1 MLNSCKLECESSLE
15 NKMYS
20 LQRFVEVDGD
30 RSSGSLGISNFGIDL
45 GVEFMNQPLIKVPF
59 FSSERQF
66 TTLSYTPACLEE

>member
-45 GVEFMNQPLIKVPF
+45 GVEFMNQP
-59 FSSERQF
+59 SSTF
-66 TTLSYTPACLEE
+66 N